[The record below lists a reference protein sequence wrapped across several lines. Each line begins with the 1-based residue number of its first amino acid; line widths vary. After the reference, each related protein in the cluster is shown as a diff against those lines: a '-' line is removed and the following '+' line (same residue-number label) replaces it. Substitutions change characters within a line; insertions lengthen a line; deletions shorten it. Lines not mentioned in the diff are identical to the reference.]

1 MSAGPLAARPPGR
14 RVAGPTALGDD
25 PRRLWHLTHTL
36 AVTDFK
42 LRFFGSV
49 LGYFWQLMRPLL
61 MFGVLYVV
69 FTEVVPLGGDVE
81 LYPVALLLGV
91 VLYSFVSEATGGA
104 LTSLVDRESLIRK
117 IEFPRLAVPLAAVLT
132 ALFNVALNLI
142 AVLVFLLASGARI
155 RWSWLEMPF
164 LLAALAAFA
173 AGLGVLLSALY
184 VRFRD
189 VRPIWDVVLQVFFY
203 ASPIF
208 YPIDAV
214 IEKNETLATV
224 LMCNPFAALLQQ
236 ARHALIAPSHPSA
249 AEAIGGT
256 ALLLIPLAIGVLVV
270 ALGLRRF
277 SRSAPRIAE
286 EL

>member
-1 MSAGPLAARPPGR
+1 MTAADAGRLGRPIR
-14 RVAGPTALGDD
+14 GPSALGSD
-25 PRRLWHLTHTL
+25 PRRLLHLSLTL
-36 AVTDFK
+36 ATLEFK

-142 AVLVFLLASGARI
+142 AVLVFLLASGAQI

-236 ARHALIAPSHPSA
+236 GRHALIAPSHPSA
-249 AEAIGGT
+249 AEAIGGA

>member
-1 MSAGPLAARPPGR
+1 VSAEPLAVRPPGR